1 MKKFLWIALVIV
13 AIFAG
18 LGYVFE
24 SEEPVI
30 VDDKEGGF
38 VVKSTTPSLE
48 QAPASKN
55 VKVLEGEDEQIISA
69 LFYRSQLGYS
79 TYVVEKFQVEHGEN
93 CDRIISEIYP
103 QNEMIVTLMPE
114 GTRLA
119 DLRVA
124 VETQLTKDYSQISA
138 LKEITAPLKS
148 LQVDAL
154 DGTKGHTRVYLFNR
168 KESVYK
174 IELFFDEY
182 GTATMLPRFC
192 AMMEEMRF

>member
-13 AIFAG
+13 GIIAG
-18 LGYVFE
+18 LGYVFIY
-24 SEEPVI
+24 EEPVI

-55 VKVLEGEDEQIISA
+55 VKVIEGEVEQFISA

-79 TYVVEKFQVEHGEN
+79 TYIVEKFQVEHGEN
-93 CDRIISEIYP
+93 YDRIISETYP
-103 QNEMIVTLMPE
+103 QNKMIVTLMPE
-114 GTRLA
+114 GTGLA
-119 DLRVA
+119 DLRVM
-124 VETQLTKDYSQISA
+124 VENQLAKDYSQVSA
-138 LKEITAPLKS
+138 LKEITAPLES

-154 DGTKGHTRVYLFNR
+154 DGTKGQTRVYLLNR

-182 GTATMLPRFC
+182 GTTTMLPRFC